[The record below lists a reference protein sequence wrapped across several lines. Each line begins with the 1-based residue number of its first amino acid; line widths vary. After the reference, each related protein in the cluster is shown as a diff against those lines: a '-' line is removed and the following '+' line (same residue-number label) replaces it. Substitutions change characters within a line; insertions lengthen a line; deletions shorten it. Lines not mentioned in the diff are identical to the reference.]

1 MHPASPTPCSTQ
13 PKQKIRSLAGG
24 LPINLV
30 LVFLISWNL
39 NECYG
44 SPEGV
49 GRTRRMHGQ
58 GFQTRSNSEIRAD
71 LWFGSLIR

>member
-49 GRTRRMHGQ
+49 GPDSQDAWAGVPNEIKLRNPC
-58 GFQTRSNSEIRAD
+58 RS
-71 LWFGSLIR
+71 LVWLIN